1 MAAYRRVYDSRH
13 LQTDCQEPGSAP
25 ESYYRQSSMGYIYL
39 LHSAISFNCESGGN
53 QVLLAYCV
61 HVWQQSLKSLKYWQ
75 QKAAAL
81 PLTRSE
87 YRSFT
92 TDIPCVY
99 NELIDKCSLH
109 GNNWRLGATRE
120 DPGPRASVPCVGSP
134 DSDSVHIP
142 HRGAPREMTPFRQKL
157 SFLLWIR
164 DRTYHLVHWGHPS
177 PRATPTRDL
186 DQFSRVCTAQD
197 CDQQKHL

>member
-81 PLTRSE
+81 PLTPSE

-109 GNNWRLGATRE
+109 GNNWRLLVRIRDRVPAC
-120 DPGPRASVPCVGSP
+120 RAWARLTLTQSTSHTE
-134 DSDSVHIP
+134 VH
-142 HRGAPREMTPFRQKL
+142 REMTPFRQKL

>member
-61 HVWQQSLKSLKYWQ
+61 HVRQQSLKSLKYWQ

-81 PLTRSE
+81 PLTPSE

-134 DSDSVHIP
+134 DSDSVHSP
-142 HRGAPREMTPFRQKL
+142 HRGAPRNDPFPAKTVVSAVDPGSHVPPSTL
-157 SFLLWIR
+157 GPPES
-164 DRTYHLVHWGHPS
+164 TCHAHPG
-177 PRATPTRDL
+177 
-186 DQFSRVCTAQD
+186 SRSVQPCL
-197 CDQQKHL
+197 HSSGL